1 MKKSISFLP
10 KDKQEELKLITEHVC
25 EVLGDDCEMIILFG
39 SYAKNKYIDYDQRT
53 EYGVRTYFMS
63 DYDILVVT
71 ANKENYF
78 TVSRKLNKVEE
89 SFYKGKHYSMTTPIQ
104 FIQETIADLNKA
116 IDKGYYF
123 YTDLTKDGI
132 ILYDSARHKLAKR
145 RDLNFEE
152 IRDLAKQ
159 YFKEKFERANSFLDL
174 ADYSQSKQ
182 DYNMAS
188 FLLHQ
193 AVESFY
199 FAITLTFTLYSPKEH
214 NLFKISGY
222 AKRHTLEAAK
232 AFPRDTS
239 EGKRL
244 FQLLDDAYVQARYNP
259 HFVVTQ
265 KDIEVL
271 IPQTETLRDIVKQ
284 VCEEKITEYENETK
298 GKES

>member
-1 MKKSISFLP
+1 M
-10 KDKQEELKLITEHVC
+10 
-25 EVLGDDCEMIILFG
+25 
-39 SYAKNKYIDYDQRT
+39 
-53 EYGVRTYFMS
+53 
-63 DYDILVVT
+63 
-71 ANKENYF
+71 
-78 TVSRKLNKVEE
+78 
-89 SFYKGKHYSMTTPIQ
+89 
-104 FIQETIADLNKA
+104 
-116 IDKGYYF
+116 
-123 YTDLTKDGI
+123 
-132 ILYDSARHKLAKR
+132 
-145 RDLNFEE
+145 
-152 IRDLAKQ
+152 
-159 YFKEKFERANSFLDL
+159 
-174 ADYSQSKQ
+174 
-182 DYNMAS
+182 
-188 FLLHQ
+188 LHQ

-284 VCEEKITEYENETK
+284 VCEKKIAEYEDATK
-298 GKES
+298 KKEN